1 MRLQKRSEYFGNNKS
16 NKRVTSNREFSAQFQ
31 SRKDGTIVILTA
43 LKAHLA
49 RILILTLILISALP
63 IPTRG
68 TDRREVTA
76 TIDEA
81 EQAIAIGFEAA
92 LDAEQAGAN
101 VSSLLVKL
109 NEGTVLLSAARMAL
123 EDGDPDEASR
133 LSGLSIEIG
142 AQVESEALILRTE
155 ASNAAHSKFQL
166 YLASS
171 AVAIV
176 IVLLATL
183 FGYRLVKK
191 RYSER
196 LLKMKPEVE
205 KA

>member
-1 MRLQKRSEYFGNNKS
+1 MGNPRDELS
-16 NKRVTSNREFSAQFQ
+16 DTVTNGLLFDIF
-31 SRKDGTIVILTA
+31 
-43 LKAHLA
+43 
-49 RILILTLILISALP
+49 
-63 IPTRG
+63 
-68 TDRREVTA
+68 
-76 TIDEA
+76 EA

-155 ASNAAHSKFQL
+155 ASNAAHGKFQL